1 MIVYE
6 LEQQIDEAI
15 SMVHDG
21 KRLKRKKC
29 YFVSEKQYRSLTAQ
43 EQAAAMAK
51 EQLFDSQRRIMK
63 HCIFTAASLA
73 VAAAIFIAATVQGMM
88 EPAFGSIV
96 IVSCAAGAAG
106 NAESDRS
113 ERAGKAY
120 HRGKQNGSR
129 PLRHFVPRRRYHK
142 AYLL

>member
-6 LEQQIDEAI
+6 LEQQIDEAV

-29 YFVSEKQYRSLTAQ
+29 YFVPEKQYRSLTAQ

-96 IVSCAAGAAG
+96 IVSCAAGAVG
-106 NAESDRS
+106 NV
-113 ERAGKAY
+113 
-120 HRGKQNGSR
+120 RGWWTCRK
-129 PLRHFVPRRRYHK
+129 
-142 AYLL
+142 

>member
-21 KRLKRKKC
+21 KRLQRKKC
-29 YFVSEKQYRSLTAQ
+29 YFVSETQYRSMAAQ
-43 EQAAAMAK
+43 QQAAAMAK

-73 VAAAIFIAATVQGMM
+73 VAAAIL
-88 EPAFGSIV
+88 
-96 IVSCAAGAAG
+96 
-106 NAESDRS
+106 
-113 ERAGKAY
+113 
-120 HRGKQNGSR
+120 
-129 PLRHFVPRRRYHK
+129 LRQPCK
-142 AYLL
+142 G

>member
-43 EQAAAMAK
+43 EQVAAMAK
-51 EQLFDSQRRIMK
+51 EQLFDIKRRIMK
-63 HCIFTAASLA
+63 HCIFTAASLV
-73 VAAAIFIAATVQGMM
+73 VAGAIFIAATVQGMM

-96 IVSCAAGAAG
+96 IVSCAAGAVG
-106 NAESDRS
+106 NV
-113 ERAGKAY
+113 
-120 HRGKQNGSR
+120 RGWWTCRK
-129 PLRHFVPRRRYHK
+129 
-142 AYLL
+142 

>member
-6 LEQQIDEAI
+6 LEQQIDEVI

-63 HCIFTAASLA
+63 HCIFTAASLV
-73 VAAAIFIAATVQGMM
+73 VAGAIFIAATVQGMM

-96 IVSCAAGAAG
+96 IVSCAAGAVG
-106 NAESDRS
+106 NV
-113 ERAGKAY
+113 
-120 HRGKQNGSR
+120 RGWWTCRK
-129 PLRHFVPRRRYHK
+129 
-142 AYLL
+142 

>member
-51 EQLFDSQRRIMK
+51 EQLFDSQRRI
-63 HCIFTAASLA
+63 
-73 VAAAIFIAATVQGMM
+73 FIAATVQGMM

-106 NAESDRS
+106 NV
-113 ERAGKAY
+113 
-120 HRGKQNGSR
+120 RGWWTCR
-129 PLRHFVPRRRYHK
+129 T
-142 AYLL
+142 